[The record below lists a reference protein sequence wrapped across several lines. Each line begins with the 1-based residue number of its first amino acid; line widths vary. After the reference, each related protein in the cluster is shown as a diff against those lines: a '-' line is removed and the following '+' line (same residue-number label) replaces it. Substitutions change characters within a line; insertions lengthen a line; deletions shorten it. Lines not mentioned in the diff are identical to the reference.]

1 MDLHPFV
8 LLSHGAMFMI
18 ELSHEA
24 RRGGEAVKERFR
36 PADLVERIRRLVHS
50 KPPALSGMEAAS

>member
-24 RRGGEAVKERFR
+24 RRGGEAAKERFR
-36 PADLVERIRRLVHS
+36 PADLVERVRRLVQT
-50 KPPALSGMEAAS
+50 KPAVSNGMEAAS